1 MRQIKEK
8 FPDYMV
14 FFLYIYTNDTQ
25 AVLQEFSQ
33 QHFINKRDEYI
44 IFFQFKVQPAKIWCK
59 YCKMLSKSVT

>member
-44 IFFQFKVQPAKIWCK
+44 IFFSLKFNQPKFGANTAKC
-59 YCKMLSKSVT
+59 YQNL